1 MHRPEPRDI
10 SHFHEVIA
18 PRVVDTGIW
27 WHVTVVSNHELESKA
42 AELAGESADQ
52 HVALRG
58 GKRNASRDM
67 RHAPRHLLQ
76 REQVHQNGVGDGHA
90 VNVAVV
96 HAVPAQRVIT

>member
-52 HVALRG
+52 HVALQG
-58 GKRNASRDM
+58 GKHDAS
-67 RHAPRHLLQ
+67 
-76 REQVHQNGVGDGHA
+76 
-90 VNVAVV
+90 
-96 HAVPAQRVIT
+96 